1 MDQMQFLQIL
11 LVVRHELA
19 HVVVLSL
26 VFLCLYAGALLA
38 LFLFCSDLDSLVEE
52 LLDFLDRF

>member
-1 MDQMQFLQIL
+1 MQFLQIL

-26 VFLCLYAGALLA
+26 VFLCLYAGTLLA
-38 LFLFCSDLDSLVEE
+38 LFFFAANLDSLVEE